1 MASGCGGGREEWGSD
16 CFVLLSCVLT
26 YVLVCVIHIA
36 QVVVVVV
43 VVIFACIINRLQPG
57 SPMNCARLY
66 ATEVCAK
73 CPLLQAKRWCV
84 SVCVCVDECLRHFC
98 VYPP

>member
-1 MASGCGGGREEWGSD
+1 MGGEKRRRSD

-36 QVVVVVV
+36 QAVVVVV
-43 VVIFACIINRLQPG
+43 ACIINRLQPG
-57 SPMNCARLY
+57 SPTNCARLY

-73 CPLLQAKRWCV
+73 CPLLQAKGECVCV
-84 SVCVCVDECLRHFC
+84 SVSEVVCVCG
-98 VYPP
+98 